1 MITWILR
8 CEIIDTYLS
17 IINRYLSISIILLR
31 FKPFLAALHSKYEY
45 PLAFSDF
52 IFVQCKNCSN
62 CIFLGFQPR
71 SWCLLFY
78 WTLLCVPSIVFILIE
93 PLLLLIQ
100 NLMAFANVTTCPLT
114 TSCAILTF
122 PGEYC
127 IYLQFCVCREKQSGL
142 V

>member
-71 SWCLLFY
+71 SVGVYYSIGRYFVFLP
-78 WTLLCVPSIVFILIE
+78 LCSY
-93 PLLLLIQ
+93 
-100 NLMAFANVTTCPLT
+100 
-114 TSCAILTF
+114 S
-122 PGEYC
+122 
-127 IYLQFCVCREKQSGL
+127 
-142 V
+142 